1 MKISNDTVS
10 ILKNFANINQGI
22 LIKPGK
28 SIRTISNHK
37 NILADAV
44 VSEEFPVEV
53 GIYDLNNFLSIISLY
68 KDELNLEFKGNDIVI
83 SGKAGRSKISYRG
96 CPSNMVTAPPEKGN
110 PELSNP
116 EITFELKQEDFD
128 WILQTAS
135 VLSSPQIGVQSNGKK
150 ISLISFDSS
159 DDSSHVNSLEIADGN
174 GDSYKMIFKTE
185 NMKMIP
191 DSYDVSISSKGFAT
205 FKSKSKPIQYWV
217 TTEKGGEYK
226 KK

>member
-37 NILADAV
+37 NILADATV
-44 VSEEFPVEV
+44 TEEFPLEI

-68 KDELNLEFKGNDIVI
+68 KDELNLEFEGNDIVI
-83 SGKAGRSKISYRG
+83 SGKSGRSKISYRG
-96 CPSNMVTAPPEKGN
+96 CPANMVTAPSQGN
-110 PELSNP
+110 LELSNP
-116 EITFELKQEDFD
+116 EIVFELKKEDLD

-135 VLSSPQIGVQSNGKK
+135 VLSSPQIGVQSDGKK
-150 ISLISFDSS
+150 ISLVSFDSA
-159 DDSSHVNSLEIADGN
+159 DDSSHVNSLEIAEGN
-174 GDSYKMIFKTE
+174 GDVYKMIFKTE
-185 NMKMIP
+185 NMKMLP
-191 DSYDVSISSKGFAT
+191 DSYDVSISSKGFAN
-205 FKSKSKPIQYWV
+205 FKSKTKSIQYWI

>member
-22 LIKPGK
+22 LLKTGK

-37 NILADAV
+37 NILADAT
-44 VSEEFPVEV
+44 VSEEFPVEI

-68 KDELNLEFKGNDIVI
+68 KDELNLEFSGNDIVI
-83 SGKAGRSKISYRG
+83 SGKNGRSKISYRG
-96 CPSNMVTAPPEKGN
+96 CPANMVTAPQQGNLELTN
-110 PELSNP
+110 PEVV
-116 EITFELKQEDFD
+116 FELKKEDLD

-135 VLSSPQIGVQSNGKK
+135 VLSSPQIGVQSDGKK
-150 ISLISFDSS
+150 ISLVSFDSA

-191 DSYDVSISSKGFAT
+191 DSYDVSISSKGFAS
-205 FKSKSKPIQYWV
+205 FKSKSKPIQYWI